1 MESIKKDLL
10 TIKLK
15 LDNPA
20 STQPHENYAD
30 KVKTNQN
37 ETLKKVQMTPEVE
50 QDKIVILATQCSSTQ
65 IRLSEIASKS
75 QKRLLQYFQTKNT
88 ERIYYSAW

>member
-1 MESIKKDLL
+1 MESMKKDLL

-37 ETLKKVQMTPEVE
+37 ETLTKSTNDTRGGTRQNSDPRNIMLIKTNQNFRESIEITKAFASIFPNKK
-50 QDKIVILATQCSSTQ
+50 
-65 IRLSEIASKS
+65 
-75 QKRLLQYFQTKNT
+75 Y
-88 ERIYYSAW
+88 

>member
-20 STQPHENYAD
+20 STQPLAVVDLVINKYSKRPCCFLNLIIITIEGWELEVTFFA
-30 KVKTNQN
+30 
-37 ETLKKVQMTPEVE
+37 VE
-50 QDKIVILATQCSSTQ
+50 QGDFSFSS
-65 IRLSEIASKS
+65 IH
-75 QKRLLQYFQTKNT
+75 
-88 ERIYYSAW
+88 